1 MMKSSLFLSVV
12 ASLLLISSLPAS
24 AQSAKPADVLVVVD
38 TLRLNVEKLYEASL
52 KTAIR
57 PSTISLPPRRP
68 RHVYRKAT
76 EVFQKVQM
84 LRRLNG
90 LRVQSLPP
98 APTGEITPGDV
109 RSLVAAA
116 SSGMEELLAA
126 YWTQATDEIPTR
138 RDNATPTDVYQ
149 NLNQVSQ
156 LLDGLGLPS
165 VVPNDVHAV
174 ARLVALDMEK
184 IYQANTG
191 EPYSGPAIEPANGKS
206 PGNVYEEAYSFYD
219 ALKAYIES
227 DESRAIPGGVNMP
240 DSTTGRITPGHV
252 REVAINIL
260 ADLSSLKV
268 VSGADMSMGNQ
279 DPSSGMTP
287 SNVFDEFSKAQAIL
301 RALQ

>member
-1 MMKSSLFLSVV
+1 MKSLFLSVL

-38 TLRLNVEKLYEASL
+38 TVRHNIEQLYAASMKTPPTPARL
-52 KTAIR
+52 
-57 PSTISLPPRRP
+57 SLPPRRP

-90 LRVQSLPP
+90 LRAQSLPRP
-98 APTGEITPGDV
+98 PSGEITPGDV
-109 RSLVAAA
+109 RTVVIAA
-116 SSGMEELLAA
+116 SSGMDELLAA
-126 YWTQATDEIPTR
+126 YWTQASNETPTR
-138 RDNATPTDVYQ
+138 RENATPTDVYQ

-174 ARLVALDMEK
+174 ARLVADDMEK

-191 EPYSGPAIEPANGKS
+191 EPYAGPAIEPASGKS
-206 PGNVYEEAYSFYD
+206 PGNVYEEAYSFYN

-227 DESRAIPGGVNMP
+227 DESRAIPGGINMP
-240 DSTTGRITPGHV
+240 DTAAGRITPGHV
-252 REVAINIL
+252 REVTINIL

-268 VSGADMSMGNQ
+268 VSGADMSMDNNE
-279 DPSSGMTP
+279 PSAGMTP
-287 SNVFDEFSKAQAIL
+287 SNVFDEFSNAQAIL